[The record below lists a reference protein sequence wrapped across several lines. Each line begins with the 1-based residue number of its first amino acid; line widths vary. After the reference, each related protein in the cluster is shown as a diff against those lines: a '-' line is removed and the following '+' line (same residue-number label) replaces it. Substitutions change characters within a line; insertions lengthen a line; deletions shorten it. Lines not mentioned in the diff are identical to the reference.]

1 MNTHEHSKFGGFTSL
16 FQLTLRELARTR
28 WPLILA
34 LMVMTS
40 AAAGGFAGGLA
51 LEDGDTTRRVVYAA
65 LIRIGVVGAF
75 TLLAIANLVRDADDR
90 LLELLLSRPVTR
102 THFVFSRYAGYMAG
116 ALLTGMVAAL
126 PLLGDAPIH
135 GVMVWTLSL
144 IFELILMTAAAFT
157 FALGLGQVTTA
168 FAATCAFY
176 LLSRSVS
183 SLVLLADSPLL
194 ATGSAWQ
201 AAFGMLARAF
211 GLLLPDLGRACDSHW
226 LISALPEPMIFG
238 ELLTGYALYAVALL
252 LIGLRDFRRRP
263 L

>member
-1 MNTHEHSKFGGFTSL
+1 MNTHEHSNLAGFISL

-28 WPLILA
+28 WPLILG
-34 LMVMTS
+34 LMVLTTT
-40 AAAGGFAGGLA
+40 AAGGFAGALA
-51 LEDGDTTRRVVYAA
+51 LEDGETTRRVVYAA
-65 LIRIGVVGAF
+65 LIRIGVVGAYA
-75 TLLAIANLVRDADDR
+75 LLAISNLVRDADDR
-90 LLELLLSRPVTR
+90 LLELLLSRPVSR
-102 THFVFSRYAGYMAG
+102 THFVFSRYAGYVAG
-116 ALLTGMVAAL
+116 ALFTAMIAAL
-126 PLLGDAPIH
+126 PLLGDAPAH
-135 GVMVWTLSL
+135 GLAVWAISL
-144 IFELILMTAAAFT
+144 FFELILMTAAAFT

-201 AAFGMLARAF
+201 AGSGVLARAF

-226 LISALPEPMIFG
+226 LMDTLPEPRLFA
-238 ELLTGYALYAVALL
+238 EVLAGYAIYAMALL
-252 LIGLRDFRRRP
+252 LVGLRDFRRRP